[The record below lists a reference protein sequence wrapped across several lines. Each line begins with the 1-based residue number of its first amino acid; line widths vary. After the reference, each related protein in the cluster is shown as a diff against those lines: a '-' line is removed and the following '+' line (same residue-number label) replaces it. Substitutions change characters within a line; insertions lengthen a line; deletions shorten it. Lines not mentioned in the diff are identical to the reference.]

1 MSPHLVKEG
10 RSFPPPGG
18 KKSNHFFRRR
28 TPGWSL
34 LPLRGNSPSV
44 RREKFL
50 SRSEVSRPR
59 LRRGK
64 APERRAIAIAP
75 AEPGWGCL
83 GERADPFPRILSVRK
98 CETGPPRWG
107 GPVSRAV
114 GLFFHSLWRLCRQS
128 EEIPRW
134 GRRQPTPTKLSLA
147 DLPLLRED
155 QIIQVSGPIPQ
166 HRSLL
171 LRVFEI
177 TPPSYAPTREKL
189 HERGQGSG
197 NFSLRGPVLKFFR
210 PAP

>member
-1 MSPHLVKEG
+1 MVGDPAGDGGREGGGVWSPRPTGDEG
-10 RSFPPPGG
+10 TARRVVVPYGG
-18 KKSNHFFRRR
+18 KKLDHFSRRR

-128 EEIPRW
+128 EEIPRLKW
-134 GRRQPTPTKLSLA
+134 RRHFRRNYLWLISHSSGKIRSSRSRVPSHSIALSSFA
-147 DLPLLRED
+147 
-155 QIIQVSGPIPQ
+155 
-166 HRSLL
+166 
-171 LRVFEI
+171 
-177 TPPSYAPTREKL
+177 
-189 HERGQGSG
+189 
-197 NFSLRGPVLKFFR
+197 SLR
-210 PAP
+210 